1 MASLNI
7 LNRGSQILV
16 NDTALNSVWLD
27 ITNAVNNA
35 TFIPSELIPLVW
47 FSVISVTV
55 YVFFRVFS
63 STLKEKFRQT
73 NLSRKKAEGSV
84 HTDSQIDDL
93 INNAPRIL
101 NEINK
106 TIAEQKAQGVSDE
119 QMKGIYQKK
128 QMLEL
133 VTNNAEVINI
143 IGKPIIKKLLG
154 FVKSI

>member
-1 MASLNI
+1 M
-7 LNRGSQILV
+7 V
-16 NDTALNSVWLD
+16 NEL
-27 ITNAVNNA
+27 
-35 TFIPSELIPLVW
+35 IPPEIIPLVW
-47 FSVISVTV
+47 FSCISVTI

-73 NLSRKKAEGSV
+73 NLTRKKAEGSG
-84 HTDSQIDDL
+84 HTDGQIDDL

-119 QMKGIYQKK
+119 QMRGIYQKK

-154 FVKSI
+154 FVKAI

>member
-1 MASLNI
+1 M
-7 LNRGSQILV
+7 V
-16 NDTALNSVWLD
+16 
-27 ITNAVNNA
+27 
-35 TFIPSELIPLVW
+35 SELIPPEIIPLVW
-47 FSVISVTV
+47 FSCIAVTV

-63 STLKEKFRQT
+63 STLKEKFKQT
-73 NLSRKKAEGSV
+73 NLSRKKAEGSI

-154 FVKSI
+154 FLQAI

>member
-1 MASLNI
+1 M
-7 LNRGSQILV
+7 V
-16 NDTALNSVWLD
+16 NEL
-27 ITNAVNNA
+27 
-35 TFIPSELIPLVW
+35 IPPEIIPLVW
-47 FSVISVTV
+47 FGSIAVTV

-63 STLKEKFRQT
+63 STLKEKFKQT
-73 NLSRKKAEGSV
+73 NLSRKKAEGSI

-119 QMKGIYQKK
+119 QMKGIFQKK

-143 IGKPIIKKLLG
+143 IGKPIIKKLLS
-154 FVKSI
+154 FVKAI

>member
-1 MASLNI
+1 MVSE
-7 LNRGSQILV
+7 
-16 NDTALNSVWLD
+16 
-27 ITNAVNNA
+27 
-35 TFIPSELIPLVW
+35 FIPPEIIPLVW
-47 FSVISVTV
+47 FSCISVTV

-63 STLKEKFRQT
+63 STLKEKFKQT
-73 NLSRKKAEGSV
+73 NLSRKKAESSG

-143 IGKPIIKKLLG
+143 FGKPIIKKLLG
-154 FVKSI
+154 FVKAI

>member
-1 MASLNI
+1 MPMACLNI
-7 LNRGSQILV
+7 LNRGYLDLV
-16 NDTALNSVWLD
+16 
-27 ITNAVNNA
+27 
-35 TFIPSELIPLVW
+35 SELIPPEIIPLVW
-47 FSVISVTV
+47 FSCIAVTV

-73 NLSRKKAEGSV
+73 NLTRKKAESSG
-84 HTDSQIDDL
+84 HTDGQIDDL

-119 QMKGIYQKK
+119 QMKGIFQKK

>member
-1 MASLNI
+1 MASE
-7 LNRGSQILV
+7 
-16 NDTALNSVWLD
+16 
-27 ITNAVNNA
+27 
-35 TFIPSELIPLVW
+35 FIPPEIIPIVW
-47 FSVISVTV
+47 FACISVTL

-63 STLKEKFRQT
+63 STLKEKFKQT
-73 NLSRKKAEGSV
+73 NLSRKKEQGSM

-106 TIAEQKAQGVSDE
+106 TIAEQKEQGVSDE

-143 IGKPIIKKLLG
+143 IGKPIIKKLLNL
-154 FVKSI
+154 VKSL

>member
-1 MASLNI
+1 
-7 LNRGSQILV
+7 LV
-16 NDTALNSVWLD
+16 
-27 ITNAVNNA
+27 
-35 TFIPSELIPLVW
+35 SELIPPEIIPLVW
-47 FSVISVTV
+47 FSCIAVTV

-63 STLKEKFRQT
+63 STLKEKFKQT
-73 NLSRKKAEGSV
+73 NLSRKKEQGAV

-106 TIAEQKAQGVSDE
+106 TIAEQKEQGVSDE

-154 FVKSI
+154 LVKSL

>member
-1 MASLNI
+1 MESISTRKTGLV
-7 LNRGSQILV
+7 ILV
-16 NDTALNSVWLD
+16 SE
-27 ITNAVNNA
+27 
-35 TFIPSELIPLVW
+35 FIPPEIIPLVW
-47 FSVISVTV
+47 FSCISVTV

-63 STLKEKFRQT
+63 STLKEKFKQT
-73 NLSRKKAEGSV
+73 NLSRKKAEGTI

-106 TIAEQKAQGVSDE
+106 TIAEQKAQGVSDD

-154 FVKSI
+154 FVKAI

>member
-1 MASLNI
+1 M
-7 LNRGSQILV
+7 V
-16 NDTALNSVWLD
+16 NEL
-27 ITNAVNNA
+27 
-35 TFIPSELIPLVW
+35 IPPEIIPLVW
-47 FSVISVTV
+47 FSCIAVTV

-63 STLKEKFRQT
+63 STLKEKFKQT
-73 NLSRKKAEGSV
+73 NLSRKKAESSG
-84 HTDSQIDDL
+84 HTDGQIDDL

-106 TIAEQKAQGVSDE
+106 TIAEQKSAGVSDQ
-119 QMKGIYQKK
+119 QMRGIYQKK

-154 FVKSI
+154 FVKAI

>member
-1 MASLNI
+1 M
-7 LNRGSQILV
+7 V
-16 NDTALNSVWLD
+16 NE
-27 ITNAVNNA
+27 
-35 TFIPSELIPLVW
+35 FIPPEIIPLVW
-47 FSVISVTV
+47 FSCISVTV

-63 STLKEKFRQT
+63 STLKEKFKQS
-73 NLSRKKAEGSV
+73 NLSRKKAEGSG
-84 HTDSQIDDL
+84 HTDGQIDDL

>member
-1 MASLNI
+1 M
-7 LNRGSQILV
+7 V
-16 NDTALNSVWLD
+16 
-27 ITNAVNNA
+27 
-35 TFIPSELIPLVW
+35 SELIPPEIIPLVW
-47 FSVISVTV
+47 FSCIAVTV

-73 NLSRKKAEGSV
+73 NLSRKKEQGSV

-154 FVKSI
+154 LVKSL

>member
-1 MASLNI
+1 
-7 LNRGSQILV
+7 LV
-16 NDTALNSVWLD
+16 SE
-27 ITNAVNNA
+27 
-35 TFIPSELIPLVW
+35 FIPPEIIPLVW
-47 FSVISVTV
+47 FSCIAVTV

-73 NLSRKKAEGSV
+73 NLTRKKAEGSGR
-84 HTDSQIDDL
+84 TDGQIDDL

>member
-1 MASLNI
+1 M
-7 LNRGSQILV
+7 V
-16 NDTALNSVWLD
+16 N
-27 ITNAVNNA
+27 
-35 TFIPSELIPLVW
+35 ELLPPEIIPLVW
-47 FSVISVTV
+47 FSCIAVTV

-63 STLKEKFRQT
+63 STLKEKFKQT
-73 NLSRKKAEGSV
+73 NLSRKKAESSG
-84 HTDSQIDDL
+84 HTDGQIDDL

-106 TIAEQKAQGVSDE
+106 TIAEQKSAGVSDE
-119 QMKGIYQKK
+119 QMRGIYQKK

-154 FVKSI
+154 FVKAI

>member
-1 MASLNI
+1 M
-7 LNRGSQILV
+7 V
-16 NDTALNSVWLD
+16 
-27 ITNAVNNA
+27 
-35 TFIPSELIPLVW
+35 SELIPPEIIPLVW
-47 FSVISVTV
+47 FSCIAVTI

-73 NLSRKKAEGSV
+73 NLSRKKEQGSV

-106 TIAEQKAQGVSDE
+106 TIAEQKEQGVSDE

-143 IGKPIIKKLLG
+143 IGKPIIKKLLNL
-154 FVKSI
+154 VKSL

>member
-16 NDTALNSVWLD
+16 NDTAVNSVGLD

-73 NLSRKKAEGSV
+73 NLSRKKAESSG
-84 HTDSQIDDL
+84 HTDDQIDDL
-93 INNAPRIL
+93 VNNAPRIL

-133 VTNNAEVINI
+133 VTNNSEVINL

-154 FVKSI
+154 VVKSL

>member
-1 MASLNI
+1 
-7 LNRGSQILV
+7 LV
-16 NDTALNSVWLD
+16 
-27 ITNAVNNA
+27 
-35 TFIPSELIPLVW
+35 SELIPPEIIPLVW
-47 FSVISVTV
+47 FSCIA
-55 YVFFRVFS
+55 VFFRVFS

-73 NLSRKKAEGSV
+73 NLSRKKEQGSV

-143 IGKPIIKKLLG
+143 IGKPIIKKLLS
-154 FVKSI
+154 FVKGI

>member
-1 MASLNI
+1 
-7 LNRGSQILV
+7 LV
-16 NDTALNSVWLD
+16 N
-27 ITNAVNNA
+27 
-35 TFIPSELIPLVW
+35 ELIPAELVPLVW

-73 NLSRKKAEGSV
+73 NLSRKKAESSG
-84 HTDSQIDDL
+84 HTDDQIDDL

-133 VTNNAEVINI
+133 VSNNSEVINL

-154 FVKSI
+154 VVKSL

>member
-1 MASLNI
+1 
-7 LNRGSQILV
+7 LV
-16 NDTALNSVWLD
+16 
-27 ITNAVNNA
+27 
-35 TFIPSELIPLVW
+35 SELIPPEIIPLVW
-47 FSVISVTV
+47 FSCIAVTV

-63 STLKEKFRQT
+63 STLKEKFKQT
-73 NLSRKKAEGSV
+73 NLSRKKEQGSI

-106 TIAEQKAQGVSDE
+106 TIAEQKEQGVSDE

-143 IGKPIIKKLLG
+143 IGKPIIKKLLNL
-154 FVKSI
+154 VKSL

>member
-1 MASLNI
+1 
-7 LNRGSQILV
+7 LV
-16 NDTALNSVWLD
+16 NE
-27 ITNAVNNA
+27 
-35 TFIPSELIPLVW
+35 FIPPEIVPIVW
-47 FSVISVTV
+47 FGCISVTI

-73 NLSRKKAEGSV
+73 NLSRKKAEGSG
-84 HTDSQIDDL
+84 HTDGQIDDL

>member
-1 MASLNI
+1 
-7 LNRGSQILV
+7 LV
-16 NDTALNSVWLD
+16 
-27 ITNAVNNA
+27 
-35 TFIPSELIPLVW
+35 SELIPPEIIPLVW
-47 FSVISVTV
+47 FSAIAVTV

-73 NLSRKKAEGSV
+73 NLSRKKEQGSI

-106 TIAEQKAQGVSDE
+106 TIAEQKEQGVSDE

-154 FVKSI
+154 LVKSL

>member
-1 MASLNI
+1 
-7 LNRGSQILV
+7 LV
-16 NDTALNSVWLD
+16 
-27 ITNAVNNA
+27 
-35 TFIPSELIPLVW
+35 SELIPPEIISLVW
-47 FSVISVTV
+47 FSCIAVTV

-106 TIAEQKAQGVSDE
+106 TINEQKEQGVSDE

-154 FVKSI
+154 LVKSI